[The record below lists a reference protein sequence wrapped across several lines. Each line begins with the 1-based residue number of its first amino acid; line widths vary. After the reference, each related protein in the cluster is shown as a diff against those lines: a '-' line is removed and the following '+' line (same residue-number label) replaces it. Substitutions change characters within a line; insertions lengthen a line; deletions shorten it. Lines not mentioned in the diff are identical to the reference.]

1 MCRNNVQLLQLATPL
16 TMTNTGVCD
25 FRDHTLVE
33 RKIRMKRWLWWI
45 LWLLLI
51 VDLSIWIH
59 QVPQRK
65 ELFYLSKHGRPV
77 TMKSEALQCQELKW
91 EISSSTVLLL
101 CVCVSVAAQ
110 SSCMNPPLSS
120 HAKLWLVVCQND
132 QWFESTSNHSF
143 WISHCEA
150 SSLRIVGFS
159 GLLLPV
165 VLLFALS
172 CGLNPRTDRAIRS
185 CSTRPC
191 ECFRLNTHSTVLK
204 I

>member
-77 TMKSEALQCQELKW
+77 TMKSEALQCEELKW

-101 CVCVSVAAQ
+101 CVCVCLWQLNPAAWTLHFHLTP
-110 SSCMNPPLSS
+110 SSDLLFLRM
-120 HAKLWLVVCQND
+120 
-132 QWFESTSNHSF
+132 
-143 WISHCEA
+143 ISD
-150 SSLRIVGFS
+150 LN
-159 GLLLPV
+159 LLPIIPSGSPTV
-165 VLLFALS
+165 
-172 CGLNPRTDRAIRS
+172 
-185 CSTRPC
+185 
-191 ECFRLNTHSTVLK
+191 RLQVSG
-204 I
+204 